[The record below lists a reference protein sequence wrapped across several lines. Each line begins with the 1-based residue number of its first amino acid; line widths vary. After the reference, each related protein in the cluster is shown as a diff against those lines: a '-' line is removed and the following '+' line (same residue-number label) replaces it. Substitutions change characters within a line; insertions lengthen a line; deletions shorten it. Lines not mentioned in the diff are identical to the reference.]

1 MLAVFVLGLTGS
13 LGHCATMCGGV
24 SILLARRGVTEGWYW
39 VLVQLGRIFS
49 YGLLGTLAGWA
60 AQGLVQGM
68 AMDHTAHQMQTP
80 DATADSSVLS
90 SLGIWQGGLA
100 LVTAVLAFYMAL
112 AMLGRVPS
120 PELLLVR
127 LTRQWGRLMRR
138 LTLQPQRSTV
148 QAGPLTAFGLGMA
161 WGFLPCGLVLAAL
174 LAAAVAGSPLL
185 GGLTMLVFG
194 VGTWPLTWGMG
205 LLARRS
211 AWKTAVPHLRLI
223 GALAVVLFGVQMS
236 LRGLAMWGWVSH
248 LHVGSVMLW

>member
-24 SILLARRGVTEGWYW
+24 SLLLARRGVARGWRW
-39 VLVQLGRIFS
+39 LLVQLGRVSGYAF
-49 YGLLGTLAGWA
+49 LGFLAGWTG
-60 AQGLVQGM
+60 QSLGQGM
-68 AMDHTAHQMQTP
+68 AMGGSHAAHSGHMP
-80 DATADSSVLS
+80 EVATQSFTSG
-90 SLGIWQGGLA
+90 LGAWQGGLA

-120 PELLLVR
+120 PELIFVR
-127 LTRQWGRLMRR
+127 FTRLWGKLMRR
-138 LTLQPQRSTV
+138 LTIQRTSEK
-148 QAGPLTAFGLGMA
+148 AGPLTAFGLGMA

-174 LAAAVAGSPLL
+174 LAAAAAGSPLL

-194 VGTWPLTWGMG
+194 LSTLPLTWGMG

-211 AWKTAVPHLRLI
+211 GWQTAVPHLRLV
-223 GALAVVLFGVQMS
+223 GAMAVVLFGVQMS